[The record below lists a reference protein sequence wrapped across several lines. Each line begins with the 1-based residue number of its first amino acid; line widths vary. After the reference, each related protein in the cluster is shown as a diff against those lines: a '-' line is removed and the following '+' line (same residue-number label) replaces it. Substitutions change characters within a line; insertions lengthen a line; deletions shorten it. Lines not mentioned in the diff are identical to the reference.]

1 MNYSIVYIGIDVH
14 KESFSLCCYTNEKGQ
29 AEYPQK
35 SHCPLQQGR
44 QLS

>member
-1 MNYSIVYIGIDVH
+1 MNYSTVYIGIDVH
-14 KESFSLCCYTNEKGQ
+14 KESFSLFCYTNEKEQ

-35 SHCPLQQGR
+35 SHCPLPQGR